1 MATFQTTRSGLA
13 RGMSMATAYDV
24 PAEKLIRKIAEEL
37 KKMET
42 IAPPDWAPFVKT
54 GRHREKSPAEND
66 WWHIRTAAVLRKIYV
81 DGPVGTTRLA
91 AEYGGKADRGSKP
104 NKAVRGSRSISR
116 LTVQQL
122 EKSQLVQKQK
132 DGGRVVTAKAR
143 KMIDGLS
150 TQILKDMAAVNPELS
165 KYL

>member
-1 MATFQTTRSGLA
+1 
-13 RGMSMATAYDV
+13 MATAFDV
-24 PAEKLIRKIAEEL
+24 PADKLIPKLAEEL
-37 KKMET
+37 KKMDT
-42 IAPPDWAPFVKT
+42 IVPPDWAGFVKT
-54 GRHREKSPAEND
+54 GRHREKSPARVD
-66 WWHIRTAAVLRKIYV
+66 WWHVRTAAVLRKIYV
-81 DGPVGTTRLA
+81 DGPIGTTRIA
-91 AEYGGKADRGSKP
+91 ALFGGKADRGSKP

-143 KMIDGLS
+143 KLIDNMS
-150 TQILKDMAAVNPELS
+150 TQILKDMAAANPELT

>member
-1 MATFQTTRSGLA
+1 
-13 RGMSMATAYDV
+13 MATAYDV
-24 PAEKLIRKIAEEL
+24 PANKLIRKLAEEL

-54 GRHREKSPAEND
+54 GRHKEKSPAEND
-66 WWHIRTAAVLRKIYV
+66 WWHVRAAATLRKIYIN
-81 DGPVGTTRLA
+81 GPLGTTRLA
-91 AEYGGKADRGSKP
+91 AEYGGKADRGSRP

-116 LTVQQL
+116 VTVQQL

-150 TQILKDMAAVNPELS
+150 TQILKDMAALNPELS

>member
-1 MATFQTTRSGLA
+1 
-13 RGMSMATAYDV
+13 MATAYDV
-24 PAEKLIRKIAEEL
+24 PAERLIPKLAEEL
-37 KKMET
+37 KRIET
-42 IAPPDWAPFVKT
+42 IAPPEWAAFVKT
-54 GRHREKSPAEND
+54 GRHREKSPVSND
-66 WWHIRTAAVLRKIYV
+66 WWHTRTAAVLRKIYI

-91 AEYGGKADRGSKP
+91 AMFGGRADRGSKP

-116 LTVQQL
+116 MTVQQL

-143 KMIDGLS
+143 KMIDLAS
-150 TQILKDMAAVNPELS
+150 TQILKDMAAQNPELT